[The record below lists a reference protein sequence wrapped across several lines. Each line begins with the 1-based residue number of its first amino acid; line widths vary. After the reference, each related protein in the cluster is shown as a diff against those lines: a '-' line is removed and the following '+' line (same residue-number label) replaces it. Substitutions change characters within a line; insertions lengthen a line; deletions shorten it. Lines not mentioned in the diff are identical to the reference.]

1 MLEIHDVAMQ
11 FGGRTLFKEV
21 NLSFQKG
28 NCYGIIGANGAGKT
42 TFLKILSGELE
53 PTSGSVSL
61 TDRERMS
68 VLKQN
73 QNAYDD
79 LTLVDTVIQGHPR
92 LVEVM
97 KEREELYAKSD
108 FSEADGLRAGELENE
123 FAELDGWNADSEA
136 RSLLSSLGIDHS
148 RHDLLMREIEP
159 KEKVK
164 VLLAQALFGNPDI
177 LLLDEPTNNLD
188 MLASQWLENFLYG
201 FPNTVIIVSH
211 DRYFLNKVCTRILDV
226 DYGSI
231 RLYIGNYAFWYESS
245 QLIQR
250 QMRDSN
256 MKKEQRIKELQEFIA
271 RFSANASKSRQAT
284 SRKRELEKIELDDLI
299 PSSRV
304 YPFIDFRT
312 EREIGN
318 DVLDVE
324 DLSAPGF
331 FSHLCFSLKKNQKVA
346 FLAKNS
352 LAVTTLFRI
361 LTGEEPPGG
370 GRFKFGITVKTGYLP
385 ADNSPY
391 FQSEEDD
398 LIAWLRP
405 YSKDQNETYLRG
417 WLGRMLFSN
426 EEALK
431 KAKVLSGGERVRCML
446 TKLMLESPNLI
457 LMDDPTNHLDLESV
471 SSLNKAMIQYK
482 GVLLFTSHD
491 HELIQSVADR
501 ILFLAEDRFIDF
513 DGTYDEFIEK
523 FGKEL

>member
-256 MKKEQRIKELQEFIA
+256 MKK
-271 RFSANASKSRQAT
+271 SNGSKSCRN
-284 SRKRELEKIELDDLI
+284 
-299 PSSRV
+299 SS
-304 YPFIDFRT
+304 
-312 EREIGN
+312 
-318 DVLDVE
+318 
-324 DLSAPGF
+324 PGF
-331 FSHLCFSLKKNQKVA
+331 P
-346 FLAKNS
+346 
-352 LAVTTLFRI
+352 RM
-361 LTGEEPPGG
+361 
-370 GRFKFGITVKTGYLP
+370 P
-385 ADNSPY
+385 ANPDR
-391 FQSEEDD
+391 
-398 LIAWLRP
+398 RP
-405 YSKDQNETYLRG
+405 AGNGNWKR
-417 WLGRMLFSN
+417 SN
-426 EEALK
+426 W
-431 KAKVLSGGERVRCML
+431 
-446 TKLMLESPNLI
+446 TI
-457 LMDDPTNHLDLESV
+457 
-471 SSLNKAMIQYK
+471 
-482 GVLLFTSHD
+482 
-491 HELIQSVADR
+491 
-501 ILFLAEDRFIDF
+501 
-513 DGTYDEFIEK
+513 
-523 FGKEL
+523 

>member
-1 MLEIHDVAMQ
+1 M
-11 FGGRTLFKEV
+11 
-21 NLSFQKG
+21 
-28 NCYGIIGANGAGKT
+28 
-42 TFLKILSGELE
+42 
-53 PTSGSVSL
+53 
-61 TDRERMS
+61 
-68 VLKQN
+68 
-73 QNAYDD
+73 
-79 LTLVDTVIQGHPR
+79 
-92 LVEVM
+92 
-97 KEREELYAKSD
+97 
-108 FSEADGLRAGELENE
+108 
-123 FAELDGWNADSEA
+123 
-136 RSLLSSLGIDHS
+136 
-148 RHDLLMREIEP
+148 
-159 KEKVK
+159 
-164 VLLAQALFGNPDI
+164 
-177 LLLDEPTNNLD
+177 
-188 MLASQWLENFLYG
+188 
-201 FPNTVIIVSH
+201 
-211 DRYFLNKVCTRILDV
+211 
-226 DYGSI
+226 
-231 RLYIGNYAFWYESS
+231 
-245 QLIQR
+245 
-250 QMRDSN
+250 
-256 MKKEQRIKELQEFIA
+256 
-271 RFSANASKSRQAT
+271 
-284 SRKRELEKIELDDLI
+284 EKIELDDLI

-324 DLSAPGF
+324 DLSAPCF

-446 TKLMLESPNLI
+446 AKLMLESPNLI

>member
-1 MLEIHDVAMQ
+1 MLEIHDVSMQ

-42 TFLKILSGELE
+42 TFLKILSSELE
-53 PTSGSVSL
+53 PTSGSVLL

-68 VLKQN
+68 VLRQN
-73 QNAYDD
+73 QNAYDEFS
-79 LTLVDTVIQGHPR
+79 LVDTVIQGHRR
-92 LVEVM
+92 LVEVIR
-97 KEREELYAKSD
+97 EREELYAKSD
-108 FSEADGLRAGELENE
+108 FDEADGLRAGELENE

-136 RSLLSSLGIDHS
+136 RNLLSSLGIAPH
-148 RHDLLMREIEP
+148 RHDCPMKEIEP

-201 FPNTVIIVSH
+201 FPNTVIVVSH

-250 QMRDSN
+250 QMRESN
-256 MKKEQRIKELQEFIA
+256 VKKEQKIKELQEFIA

-284 SRKRELEKIELDDLI
+284 SRKKELEKIELDDLV

-304 YPFIDFRT
+304 YPFIDFRA

-318 DVLDVE
+318 DVLDVK
-324 DLSAPGF
+324 DLSAKGF
-331 FSHLCFSLKKNQKVA
+331 FSHLDFSLKKNQKVA

-361 LTGEEPPGG
+361 LAGEESPSGG
-370 GRFKFGITVKTGYLP
+370 IFKFGITVKPSYLP
-385 ADNSPY
+385 ADNSAY
-391 FQSEEDD
+391 FESNEEN
-398 LIAWLRP
+398 LISWLRP

-446 TKLMLESPNLI
+446 AKLMLESPNLI
-457 LMDDPTNHLDLESV
+457 LLDDPTNHLDLETV
-471 SSLNKAMIQYK
+471 SSLNKAMINFK
-482 GVLLFTSHD
+482 GVILFTSHD

-501 ILFLAEDRFIDF
+501 ILFLSEDHWIDF
-513 DGTYDEFIEK
+513 DGTYDEFIGK
-523 FGKEL
+523 YGKEL